1 MNDAIP
7 MPPLEYQAL
16 VCGSNGVHHFE
27 EVGRGLVNMLD
38 HYGMLSEGVEFLDVG
53 CGCAR
58 VARYFMDRSVKSYTG
73 FDRHKGMIEWCRQQI
88 TSRDPRFQF
97 NYFELKSVYSVLDNE
112 QGTIDVK
119 SFRFPW
125 ADESFDSVFLA
136 SVFTHMPPGE
146 VKAYL
151 GEIARVLRPKGKAL
165 ASIFFAPGELET
177 RGRGTNVFHNADRF
191 LGDLACFPF
200 DALLVNPET
209 PARSF
214 SCEHNWY
221 LLKRRK
227 P

>member
-1 MNDAIP
+1 MNDGIP

-191 LGDLACFPF
+191 LGDLACFQF

>member
-1 MNDAIP
+1 MNHAIP
-7 MPPLEYQAL
+7 MPPLEYQSL
-16 VCGSNGVHHFE
+16 VCGPNSIHLFE
-27 EVGRGLVNMLD
+27 EVGRGLVNWLADLQMLP
-38 HYGMLSEGVEFLDVG
+38 EGVEFLDVG
-53 CGCAR
+53 CGCGR
-58 VARYFMDRSVKSYTG
+58 VARSLIDRSIKSYIG

-97 NYFELKSVYSVLDNE
+97 QWFALRSVYSSVWDTE
-112 QGTIDVK
+112 QGTIDVE

-151 GEIARVLRPKGKAL
+151 GQIARVLRPKGKAL

-177 RGRGTNVFHNADRF
+177 RDDGINVFHNAERF
-191 LGDLACFPF
+191 STDLASFPF
-200 DALLVNPET
+200 DALLITPKT

-214 SCEHNWY
+214 SYEQNWY
-221 LLKRRK
+221 LLNRR
-227 P
+227 

>member
-1 MNDAIP
+1 
-7 MPPLEYQAL
+7 MPFRCRRWSIKHSS
-16 VCGSNGVHHFE
+16 VDRRGSIILR

-53 CGCAR
+53 SGCAR

-73 FDRHKGMIEWCRQQI
+73 FDRHKGMIEWCRLQI
-88 TSRDPRFQF
+88 TPRDPRFQF

-191 LGDLACFPF
+191 LADLACFPF

-221 LLKRRK
+221 LLNRR
-227 P
+227 

>member
-7 MPPLEYQAL
+7 MPPLEYQSL
-16 VCGSNGVHHFE
+16 VCGSNGIHHFE

-38 HYGMLSEGVEFLDVG
+38 HCGMLSEDVEFLDVG
-53 CGCAR
+53 CGCGR

-88 TSRDPRFQF
+88 TSRDSRFQF

-112 QGTIDVK
+112 QGTIDVE

-177 RGRGTNVFHNADRF
+177 RGRGTNVFHNAERF
-191 LGDLACFPF
+191 LAGLASFPF
-200 DALLVNPET
+200 DALLVSPET

-221 LLKRRK
+221 LLNRR
-227 P
+227 